1 MPLPESLK
9 GDSWTPDIARKLLP
23 LLVSYA
29 EACRSVTY
37 GELSQEAI
45 QRGWS
50 HYVMPVA
57 YRYPAGAIG
66 YAIEETEEEW
76 DEPIPPLNALVVNEN
91 TGLPGKGV
99 DYFLKTYLRQ
109 TGSNKRIT
117 PQQRQS
123 IVEEIHKDI
132 FNYHSWRKLL
142 KHYSLPTPPKLTDP
156 PAKTKKMA
164 TYNWSGEAESEAHKK
179 LKLFVAN
186 NPWVVNLPRKI
197 SKGEQEYLL
206 PSADKIDVLFQ
217 DGQWDV
223 AIEVKASNA
232 NDDDLLRGIYQC
244 IKYRELL
251 RALRRV
257 NGEIPQ
263 ARALLVVTERD
274 LTSEH
279 QQIANTLKVQWIKV
293 DLTKR

>member
-1 MPLPESLK
+1 MPLPESLQ
-9 GDSWTPDIARKLLP
+9 GDSWTPAIARKLLP
-23 LLVSYA
+23 LLVSYT
-29 EACRSVTY
+29 EACRPVTY

-76 DEPIPPLNALVVNEN
+76 GEPIPPLNALVINEN

-109 TGSNKRIT
+109 TGSNKPIT

-132 FNYHSWRKLL
+132 FNYPGWRKLL
-142 KHYSLPTPPKLTDP
+142 QHYSLPTPPKLPDP
-156 PAKTKKMA
+156 QAKTKRRAK
-164 TYNWSGEAESEAHKK
+164 YNWSGEAESEAHKK
-179 LKLFVAN
+179 LKLFIAN
-186 NPWVVNLPRKI
+186 NPWVVNLPRNTP
-197 SKGEQEYLL
+197 KGEQEYLL

-217 DGQWDV
+217 DGPWDV

-232 NDDDLLRGIYQC
+232 TDDDLLRGVYQC

-251 RALRRV
+251 RAMKRV

-263 ARALLVVTERD
+263 ARALLVTERD
-274 LTSEH
+274 LPKEH
-279 QQIANTLKVQWIKV
+279 QRIANTVKVEWIKV
-293 DLTKR
+293 DLTKG